1 LRYGQNRLRAAAF
14 AALLSVFLVATGAPT
29 PAQASTGADS
39 VIALAKTKLGDPWV
53 HTAVGPNRFDCSGLV
68 YYVFRKTGNLSRIG
82 GRRMSGYGYYSYFRH
97 RGLASRTGGRPGD
110 LVVWGGGS
118 HIGIYLGNGKAIS
131 TLTRGVTIHGVYA
144 VTARFTA
151 FLHTGFS
158 NAAPVPA
165 PPAKTPPVKTPPV
178 KDPPVEAPPA
188 TDPTANE
195 PSVPPIHAITSS
207 VRRTTGNLNLRRQ
220 PWVGARILKVLPKG
234 TKLNVLKSAHRPG
247 GRTWLRVRIA
257 SGTQGWVASWYT
269 RVYAR

>member
-1 LRYGQNRLRAAAF
+1 LF
-14 AALLSVFLVATGAPT
+14 SVFVVATGAPT
-29 PAQASTGADS
+29 PVAAATGADG

-53 HTAVGPNRFDCSGLV
+53 HTAVGPNAFDCSGLV

-158 NAAPVPA
+158 KSAPAPAPVPA
-165 PPAKTPPVKTPPV
+165 PPVKTP
-178 KDPPVEAPPA
+178 AS
-188 TDPTANE
+188 NE
-195 PSVPPIHAITSS
+195 PSVPTIHAITSS
-207 VRRTTGNLNLRRQ
+207 VRRTIANLNLRTR
-220 PWVGARILKVLPKG
+220 PSIRARIITVLPKG
-234 TKLNVLKSAHRPG
+234 TKLNVVKSAHDAR
-247 GRTWLRVRIA
+247 GRTWLRVGVA
-257 SGTQGWVASWYT
+257 SGTRGWVASWYT
-269 RVYAR
+269 RAYAR

>member
-14 AALLSVFLVATGAPT
+14 AALLSVFVIATGAPT
-29 PAQASTGADS
+29 PAAAATGADG

-53 HTAVGPNRFDCSGLV
+53 HTAVGPNAFDCSGLV

-82 GRRMSGYGYYSYFRH
+82 GRRMSGYGYLSYFRH

-158 NAAPVPA
+158 NAAPAPAPVPA
-165 PPAKTPPVKTPPV
+165 PAKTPPAKTP
-178 KDPPVEAPPA
+178 
-188 TDPTANE
+188 TADE
-195 PSVPPIHAITSS
+195 PSVPPVPAIISS
-207 VRRTTGNLNLRRQ
+207 VRRTIANLNLRRH

-234 TKLNVLKSAHRPG
+234 TKLSVLKSAHDAR
-247 GRTWLRVRIA
+247 GRTWLNVRIA
-257 SGTQGWVASWYT
+257 SGRQGWVASWYT
-269 RVYAR
+269 RANAV